1 MHYELFKRVI
11 FLKIKKFRKKKIA
24 VSFWSFIIA
33 MGAGYMLSGTDM
45 AGISSF
51 ADISIAGAVPLPMSP
66 AVLAGSFLHSIAGHT
81 VGRDIVRIISMVII
95 IIAKMFHEPKSSPA
109 SDGLITTAGVFIAGT
124 AVSALIGEIPYK
136 LLFYMF
142 YGGLAGFTAY
152 SLSFILSGVK
162 KHFVLDFSTVT
173 GCAYAIVYTV
183 MIASLC
189 SVDIPYINI
198 GLITG
203 TTITLFGAYYYCHTG
218 GVMCGALTACGA
230 FLSSVDCGMTV
241 VLLPAAALLTG
252 YLNRQKNT
260 TSAVC
265 FIGINFALMVLTGV
279 TRNSIYSMI
288 DIVCASVVFLVIS
301 PSYSDRWFTTGN
313 GSTEALP
320 DVINARMNFIA
331 DTVHNIRMES
341 EKISGVLN
349 KKNSKNIT
357 TEDVVN
363 AVCTDCPEKIH
374 CWKNN
379 SQNTKTGFMKLS
391 AMAEISSE
399 NFPYEIRDCIYKD
412 GLIKF
417 YRKISAEKARE
428 RLNAIRCA
436 DNMEILS
443 EQMRTI
449 EEIIST
455 SGKRIDMRYSAP
467 VSKIIKNK
475 LNKFGFVPSEV
486 IAYYNN
492 KNRLHAEIYFS
503 HTNTPENFTRIC
515 DLVSD
520 ELKLSLESI
529 QPVSSGRQTRIRL
542 FEKPKYKT
550 DIYSSTICAEN
561 SENGDTYT
569 VFGDGAGKEY
579 IVLSDGMGS
588 GKNAAVESRMVV
600 KMFRNLIGCGVEY
613 PSAVKIINSVMLT
626 KSPEETFATLDVA
639 CIDLEMCSLTLIKSG
654 ASATL
659 IRHRGNVM
667 KVVSPTF
674 PIGIYSKSE
683 ISVSDCDFEEN
694 DIIIMFSDGINE
706 KEYRFI
712 KELLLSSDDLK
723 KIVDEICEKADVF
736 NPTLHSDDITVIGIR
751 IKKNHNI

>member
-1 MHYELFKRVI
+1 MKRK
-11 FLKIKKFRKKKIA
+11 KIRKKKSA
-24 VSFWSFIIA
+24 VSFWAFIA
-33 MGAGYMLSGTDM
+33 SMGAGYMLSGTDM

-51 ADISIAGAVPLPMSP
+51 ADISIAGAVPLPMST
-66 AVLAGSFLHSIAGHT
+66 AVLTGSFLHSIAGHT
-81 VGRDIVRIISMVII
+81 TGRDIVRIISMVII
-95 IIAKMFHEPKSSPA
+95 IIAKMFHEPKSNPK
-109 SDGLITTAGVFIAGT
+109 SDGFITAAGVFTAGT

-152 SLSFILSGVK
+152 SLSFILSGIK
-162 KHFVLDFSTVT
+162 KRFVLDFSTTT
-173 GCAYAIVYTV
+173 GCAYAVVYTV
-183 MIASLC
+183 MLASLC
-189 SVDIPYINI
+189 SVRIPYINI
-198 GLITG
+198 GLIIG
-203 TTITLFGAYYYCHTG
+203 TTITLCGAYYYCHTG

-260 TSAVC
+260 TSAIC
-265 FIGINFALMVLTGV
+265 FVGINFALMVLTGV

-288 DIVCASVVFLVIS
+288 DIICAAVIFIVIS
-301 PSYSDRWFTTGN
+301 PAYSDKWLTTGN
-313 GSTEALP
+313 GSTSALP
-320 DVINARMNFIA
+320 DIINARMNFIA
-331 DTVHNIRMES
+331 DTVHTVRTES

-349 KKNSKNIT
+349 KKHEKNIT

-363 AVCTDCPEKIH
+363 AVCTDCSEKIY

-379 SQNTKTGFMKLS
+379 SHNTKTGFLKLS
-391 AMAEISSE
+391 AMSEISAE
-399 NFPYEIRDCIYKD
+399 NFPYEIRDCIYKE

-417 YRKISAEKARE
+417 YRKIYAEKARE

-436 DNMEILS
+436 DNMELLS

-455 SGKRIDMRYSAP
+455 SGRRIDMRYSAP

-475 LNKFGFVPSEV
+475 LNKFGFMPSEV
-486 IAYYNN
+486 IAYYND

-503 HTNTPENFTRIC
+503 RTNTPENFTRVC

-520 ELKLSLESI
+520 ELKIPLESI

-550 DIYSSTICAEN
+550 DVYSTSICAEN
-561 SENGDTYT
+561 SENGDTSA
-569 VFGDGAGKEY
+569 VFGDGAGREY
-579 IVLSDGMGS
+579 IILSDGMGS

-600 KMFRNLIGCGVEY
+600 KMFKNLIGCGVEY
-613 PSAVKIINSVMLT
+613 PAAVKMINSVMLT
-626 KSPEETFATLDVA
+626 KSPEETFATLDAA
-639 CIDLEMCSLTLIKSG
+639 CIDLETCALTLIKSG

-667 KVVSPTF
+667 KIMSPTF

-683 ISVSDCDFEEN
+683 ISTSECEFEEN

-706 KEYRFI
+706 SEYRFI

-723 KIVDEICEKADVF
+723 KIVDEICAKADVF
-736 NPTLHSDDITVIGIR
+736 NPTMHSDDITVIGIR
-751 IKKNHNI
+751 VEKQNI

>member
-1 MHYELFKRVI
+1 M
-11 FLKIKKFRKKKIA
+11 
-24 VSFWSFIIA
+24 FWTFIIA

-45 AGISSF
+45 AGIASF
-51 ADISIAGAVPLPMSP
+51 ADISITGAVPLPVAP

-81 VGRDIVRIISMVII
+81 IGKDIIRILSMVII
-95 IIAKMFHEPKSSPA
+95 IIAKMFHEPKSSSA

-152 SLSFILSGVK
+152 SLSLIISGLK
-162 KHFVLDFSTVT
+162 KHFVLDFSTAT

-230 FLSSVDCGMTV
+230 FLSSVDCGMAV
-241 VLLPAAALLTG
+241 VLLPAGALLTG

-288 DIVCASVVFLVIS
+288 DIICASIIFLVIS

-313 GSTEALP
+313 GGTEALP
-320 DVINARMNFIA
+320 EVINARMNFIA
-331 DTVHNIRMES
+331 DTVHSVRMES
-341 EKISGVLN
+341 EKISGVLSN
-349 KKNSKNIT
+349 KKNSRNIT
-357 TEDVVN
+357 TENVVN
-363 AVCTDCPEKIH
+363 AVCMDCPEKIN

-379 SQNTKTGFMKLS
+379 TQNTKAGFMKLS
-391 AMAEISSE
+391 GMAEISAE
-399 NFPYEIRDCIYKD
+399 NFPYEIRDCIYKE

-417 YRKISAEKARE
+417 YRKISAEKIRE
-428 RLNAIRCA
+428 RINSIRCT

-449 EEIIST
+449 EEIVST
-455 SGKRIDMRYSAP
+455 SGRRIDMRYSAP

-475 LNKFGFVPSEV
+475 LNKFGFAPSEV
-486 IAYYNN
+486 IAYYNS
-492 KNRLHAEIYFS
+492 KNRLNTEIYFS
-503 HTNTPENFTRIC
+503 RSDTPENFTRVC
-515 DLVSD
+515 DLIAD
-520 ELKLSLESI
+520 ELHIPLDSI

-542 FEKPKYKT
+542 FEKPEYRT
-550 DIYSSTICAEN
+550 DIYSATICAEN
-561 SENGDTYT
+561 SENGDTYA

-579 IVLSDGMGS
+579 VILSDGMGS

-600 KMFRNLIGCGVEY
+600 KMFKNLIGCGVEY

-639 CIDLEMCSLTLIKSG
+639 RIDLEMCGLTLIKSG

-659 IRHRGNVM
+659 IRHRGNVI
-667 KVVSPTF
+667 KIVSPTF

-683 ISVSDCDFEEN
+683 ISVTECEFEEN

-723 KIVDEICEKADVF
+723 KIVDEICAKADVF

-751 IKKNHNI
+751 VHKQNQ